1 MRSAT
6 ASATKSGHNSRWIGT
21 GAAAS
26 GGRAADAGRGR
37 VARFDS
43 SASVR
48 FTATRISPRVVV
60 SVYTPTSSVSVK
72 LTTPRVTCALTVR
85 PLGVVTV
92 TLLTPCSTG
101 SRIGWPAE
109 SCRLD

>member
-1 MRSAT
+1 MSSAT
-6 ASATKSGHNSRWIGT
+6 ARATSSGQSSRWIGT

-26 GGRAADAGRGR
+26 GGRVADAGNGR

-48 FTATRISPRVVV
+48 LTATRISPRAVV

-72 LTTPRVTCALTVR
+72 LTTPRVT
-85 PLGVVTV
+85 
-92 TLLTPCSTG
+92 
-101 SRIGWPAE
+101 
-109 SCRLD
+109 